1 MYQTTLLALVFITA
15 LTSCNKDDNS
25 TTPDPKAATPDNSI
39 EAPAGY
45 KLVWSDEFDVDGLPN
60 PAKWTYDTE
69 ANKTGWYNNEK
80 QYYAKAR
87 LENSKVENGKLII
100 TARKEKLS
108 TEADYGGQSY
118 TSARLIT
125 LGKADWTYGFMEV
138 RAKLPCG
145 VGTWPAIWMLGSNDD
160 PYPLNGEIDIMEQ
173 VGMNPTKIY
182 GTIHNQSTAGTFGNG
197 GETTLNDACSVFHN
211 YQLTW
216 TPEKLVIAVDGVTFH
231 TYVNDGKG
239 KNSWPYNNPQ
249 YLLLNL
255 AIGGD
260 MAGPQIDD
268 TIFPARFEVEY
279 VRVFQK
285 K

>member
-1 MYQTTLLALVFITA
+1 MYQTILLALVF
-15 LTSCNKDDNS
+15 LTSCNKDDNATTPPQII
-25 TTPDPKAATPDNSI
+25 TTPDIRI
-39 EAPAGY
+39 EAPSGY
-45 KLVWSDEFDVDGLPN
+45 ALVWSDEFDVDGLPN

-69 ANKTGWYNNEK
+69 ANKIGWYNNEK

-108 TEADYGGQSY
+108 SEADYGGQSY

-145 VGTWPAIWMLGSNDD
+145 VGSWPAIWMLGSNDD
-160 PYPLNGEIDIMEQ
+160 AYPLNGEIDIMEQ
-173 VGMNPTKIY
+173 VGMEPAKIY
-182 GTIHNQSTAGTFGNG
+182 GTIHNQSTAGTNGNG
-197 GETTLNDACSVFHN
+197 GETTVKDACSVFHN

-216 TPEKLVIAVDGVTFH
+216 TPEKLVIAVDGVAYH

-249 YLLLNL
+249 YFLLNL

-260 MAGPQIDD
+260 MAGPKIDD
-268 TIFPARFEVEY
+268 TIFPAKFEVEY

>member
-1 MYQTTLLALVFITA
+1 MYKQTLSAIVLLAAFI
-15 LTSCNKDDNS
+15 SCNKEETNTSPVLDS
-25 TTPDPKAATPDNSI
+25 T
-39 EAPAGY
+39 APAGY
-45 KLVWSDEFDVDGLPN
+45 KLVWADEFDIDGLPN
-60 PAKWTYDTE
+60 PAKWSYDTE

-87 LENSKVENGKLII
+87 LENSKVEAGKLII

-108 TEADYGGQSY
+108 SETDYGGQSY
-118 TSARLIT
+118 TSARLIS

-173 VGMNPTKIY
+173 VGMLPTKIY
-182 GTIHNQSTAGTFGNG
+182 GTIHNQSTAGTNGNG
-197 GETTLNDACSVFHN
+197 GETTINDACAVFHN

-216 TPEKLVIAVDGVTFH
+216 TPEKLVIAVDGVPYH
-231 TYVNDGKG
+231 TYLNDGKG
-239 KNSWPYNNPQ
+239 KNSWPYDNPQ
-249 YLLLNL
+249 YFLLNL

-260 MAGPQIDD
+260 MAGPKIDD
-268 TIFPARFEVEY
+268 SIFPARFEIEY
-279 VRVFQK
+279 VRVYQK